1 MERGSS
7 GPIRVLVLGGDG
19 VGPEVIAQ
27 ALRVGE
33 AVAGGAAGR
42 VEFVEAPYGMRS
54 WQATGEILPQATLEA
69 ARAADAILFGAVGDY
84 PGVAQAV
91 RRAGSILRFR
101 TEFELFVNLRPVRHW
116 PMLADTC
123 PLRPE
128 VAAGTDIAIVRENT
142 GGLYFGTPRGV
153 GPSPDGG
160 QRAIN
165 TLVYTS
171 AEIERVARF
180 AFELART
187 RSGRV
192 CSVDKSN
199 VLENGQLWREV
210 VGALHA
216 REFPDLALSH
226 MLVDNCAMQL
236 VRAPSQ
242 FDVIV
247 TDNMFGDILSDGA
260 GGIAG
265 SLGMLPSASLGL
277 RAGNG
282 RVKGVYEPVHG
293 SAPDIAGTG
302 VANPLGAILSLAMLM
317 RHSVGDDAAASRIE
331 RAVERVLALG
341 LRTPDI
347 APAST
352 GAADRETAT
361 GANDPMRRVTHV
373 GTVEMGDAVLEAL
386 DRAG

>member
-1 MERGSS
+1 MNRTR
-7 GPIRVLVLGGDG
+7 ILVLGGDG

-27 ALRVGE
+27 ALRI
-33 AVAGGAAGR
+33 GR
-42 VEFVEAPYGMRS
+42 RVSTLGKLPIDFVEAPYGMRS

-69 ARAADAILFGAVGDY
+69 AREADAILFGAIGDY

-101 TEFELFVNLRPVRHW
+101 TEFALFANLRPVRYW

-123 PLRPE
+123 PLRDA
-128 VAAGTDIAIVRENT
+128 VAAGTDLAIVRENT
-142 GGLYFGTPRGV
+142 GGLYFGTPRGIEALAA
-153 GPSPDGG
+153 GG
-160 QRAIN
+160 QRATN

-171 AEIERVARF
+171 SEIERVARF
-180 AFELART
+180 AFALART
-187 RSGRV
+187 RASRV

-199 VLENGQLWREV
+199 VLENGRLWREV

-216 REFPDLALSH
+216 REFADVALTH

-236 VRAPSQ
+236 VRAPAQ

-277 RAGNG
+277 PGPDG

-293 SAPDIAGTG
+293 SAPDIAGKG
-302 VANPLGAILSLAMLM
+302 CANPLGAILSLAMLV
-317 RHSVGDDAAASRIE
+317 RHSVGDEACATRIE
-331 RAVERVLALG
+331 RAVEQALAQG
-341 LRTPDI
+341 YRTADI
-347 APAST
+347 APVAPV
-352 GAADRETAT
+352 AALQPADPAAVRPAEAT
-361 GANDPMRRVTHV
+361 GGVQIV
-373 GTVEMGDAVLEAL
+373 GTVQMGDAVLAAL
-386 DRAG
+386 DAAG